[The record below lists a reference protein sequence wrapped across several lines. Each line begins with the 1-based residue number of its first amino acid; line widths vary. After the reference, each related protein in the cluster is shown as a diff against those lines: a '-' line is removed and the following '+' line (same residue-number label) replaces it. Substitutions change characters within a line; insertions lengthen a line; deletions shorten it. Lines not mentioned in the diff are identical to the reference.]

1 MSYDASNSVSNTN
14 TVVVTNISFAEKVNS
29 KLFQKWEDR
38 IERDMLNN
46 NVPYAT
52 IEDRNLNK
60 YAEWVIKVLKPYLTK
75 KGLDVTIMEDKAGV
89 SGIKVSI
96 PI

>member
-1 MSYDASNSVSNTN
+1 MSYDSSNTVSGAN
-14 TVVVTNISFAEKVNS
+14 ITLVTNISFAEKVNS

-38 IERDMLNN
+38 IERDMMNN
-46 NVPYAT
+46 SVPYAI

-60 YAEWVIKVLKPYLTK
+60 YAEWINKILKPYLIK
-75 KGLDVTIMEDKAGV
+75 KGLDVTLMEDKAGLN
-89 SGIKVSI
+89 GIKVSI